1 MAASLGFRYALR
13 APRRYWDPADS
24 NPPANC
30 AAGGCRHLFSV
41 WLGEL
46 PSISLVY
53 YGSVYI
59 RCYAHLA
66 YTRSAVAST
75 GPNQCPSLAKA
86 VKATASCW
94 KATPQYRSGVWL
106 VVQIGFFDQ
115 FCRLRLRRV
124 HASAPKIV
132 NKSADQ
138 VRNSEEVKGLM
149 GLGRYRENISAHAIR
164 RPIIHWIAGNPPG
177 ILARVFHL
185 GALPGAMV
193 SSVRL
198 RPGRLQSTLQVVA
211 QFRPP
216 ELFGYGYRVFAIGVD
231 AVSALANRRSFG
243 AAERV
248 PVLQARVKSRNSTLV
263 SNNAAPPRARSPS
276 DRRATSGPPAW
287 AVTSSC
293 TWAKRRSPFDPG
305 RLGWSR
311 VLSAHRR
318 LTATGWVVE

>member
-41 WLGEL
+41 FLGEL

-53 YGSVYI
+53 YGSVCI

-75 GPNQCPSLAKA
+75 GPNRCPSLAKA

-94 KATPQYRSGVWL
+94 KATPQYRGGVWL

-149 GLGRYRENISAHAIR
+149 GLGRYREK
-164 RPIIHWIAGNPPG
+164 
-177 ILARVFHL
+177 HL
-185 GALPGAMV
+185 GSCDPAPDHTLDRRKSTWNIGA
-193 SSVRL
+193 
-198 RPGRLQSTLQVVA
+198 G
-211 QFRPP
+211 F
-216 ELFGYGYRVFAIGVD
+216 
-231 AVSALANRRSFG
+231 
-243 AAERV
+243 
-248 PVLQARVKSRNSTLV
+248 
-263 SNNAAPPRARSPS
+263 PPRS
-276 DRRATSGPPAW
+276 PAW
-287 AVTSSC
+287 GHGFIS
-293 TWAKRRSPFDPG
+293 
-305 RLGWSR
+305 
-311 VLSAHRR
+311 
-318 LTATGWVVE
+318 